1 MATIDELEARIER
14 DRREVRRRKR
24 RAAAEAKAELAEAHR
39 VLGEYLAPRFNVIT
53 ADEVLAWVESDRRRA
68 AERAVVGRY
77 AVDAPSESGGAGGG
91 PSEARPH
98 GAEGTDIA

>member
-1 MATIDELEARIER
+1 MTTIDELEARIER

-24 RAAAEAKAELAEAHR
+24 KAAAEAKVELAEAHR
-39 VLGEYLAPRFNVIT
+39 VLGEHIAQRINVTT

-68 AERAVVGRY
+68 AERAGVGRY